1 MAKVQ
6 IPDEKAP
13 FPFSMIEGMM
23 PLYPWIAIMGW
34 GFVLVSL
41 LIGIFGLSPA
51 VSTFLSDS
59 KAVREA
65 AAAGSAFVNANV
77 TVQVIE
83 TWVPQFKFF
92 GLGLGLL
99 AITMALGTIA
109 KRLRRMGWVL
119 TGHIREDYRP
129 KMPPIPRRA
138 RYFQLSSLMGVMILL
153 AALIIGIVLAVTV
166 VPDYWNH
173 SIANE
178 LNSAQP
184 GSALLRQLE
193 TVSSFA
199 KWLNPLRMLGMAFLF
214 TGITIALT
222 VIIGT
227 LRVQAKLMIGFY
239 NRATSGKVSS

>member
-13 FPFSMIEGMM
+13 FPYSMIEGMM
-23 PLYPWIAIMGW
+23 PLYPWIAVMGW

-51 VSTFLSDS
+51 ISTFFSDA

-65 AAAGSAFVNANV
+65 AAAGSTFVTANV
-77 TVQVIE
+77 TAHVLE
-83 TWVPQFKFF
+83 AWVPQFKFL

-99 AITMALGTIA
+99 GIVMALGIIA
-109 KRLRRMGWVL
+109 KRLRGMGWVI
-119 TGHIREDYRP
+119 TGHIREDLRP
-129 KMPPIPRRA
+129 KMPPIPRRV
-138 RYFQLSSLMGVMILL
+138 RYFQLSTLMGVMILL
-153 AALIIGIVLAVTV
+153 AALIVGIVLAVTV

-178 LNSAQP
+178 LNPAQA
-184 GSALLRQLE
+184 GSALLKQLE
-193 TVSSFA
+193 TVSSFT
-199 KWLNPLRMLGMAFLF
+199 KWLNPLRITGMAFLF
-214 TGITIALT
+214 TGITVALT

-227 LRVQAKLMIGFY
+227 LRNQAEQLIGFF
-239 NRATSGKVSS
+239 NRATSG

>member
-1 MAKVQ
+1 MVKIQ

-23 PLYPWIAIMGW
+23 PLYPLLAVMGW

-51 VSTFLSDS
+51 ISTFLSDS

-77 TVQVIE
+77 TAHVIVS
-83 TWVPQFKFF
+83 WVPQFKF
-92 GLGLGLL
+92 LGLGFGLM

-109 KRLRRMGWVL
+109 KRLRGMGWVIN
-119 TGHIREDYRP
+119 GHIREDLRP
-129 KMPPIPRRA
+129 KMPPIPRRV
-138 RYFQLSSLMGVMILL
+138 RYFQLSTLMGVMILL

-166 VPDYWNH
+166 VPDYWSH

-178 LNSAQP
+178 LNPAQS
-184 GSALLRQLE
+184 GSALLQQFE

-199 KWLNPLRMLGMAFLF
+199 KWLNPLRITGMAFLF
-214 TGITIALT
+214 TAITVALT

-227 LRVQAKLMIGFY
+227 LRNQAKLLIGFF
-239 NRATSGKVSS
+239 NRATAV

>member
-1 MAKVQ
+1 MKVQ
-6 IPDEKAP
+6 IPEEKAP

-41 LIGIFGLSPA
+41 LVGIFGLSPA

-65 AAAGSAFVNANV
+65 AEAGSAFVNANV
-77 TVQVIE
+77 TAHVLE
-83 TWVPQFKFF
+83 SWVPQFKFV

-109 KRLRRMGWVL
+109 KRLRAMGWVI
-119 TGHIREDYRP
+119 TGHIREDLRP
-129 KMPPIPRRA
+129 KMPPIPRRV
-138 RYFQLSSLMGVMILL
+138 RYFQLSAVMGVMVLV
-153 AALIIGIVLAVTV
+153 AALVVGIVLAVGV
-166 VPDYWNH
+166 VPDYWSH
-173 SIANE
+173 SIANQ
-178 LNSAQP
+178 LNPAQP
-184 GSALLRQLE
+184 GSALLQQLE

-199 KWLNPLRMLGMAFLF
+199 RWLNPLRMVGMAFLF

-227 LRVQAKLMIGFY
+227 LRGQADLLIGFF
-239 NRATSGKVSS
+239 NRATAN

>member
-1 MAKVQ
+1 MKVQ
-6 IPDEKAP
+6 IPEEKAP

-51 VSTFLSDS
+51 VSTFFSDS

-65 AAAGSAFVNANV
+65 AEAGSALVNANV
-77 TVQVIE
+77 TAHVIE
-83 TWVPQFKFF
+83 SWLPQFKFF

-109 KRLRRMGWVL
+109 KRLRRMGWVI
-119 TGHIREDYRP
+119 TGHIREDLRP
-129 KMPPIPRRA
+129 KMPSIPRRV
-138 RYFQLSSLMGVMILL
+138 RYFQLSTVMGVMILMVV
-153 AALIIGIVLAVTV
+153 LIIGIVLAVTV

-173 SIANE
+173 PIANQ
-178 LNSAQP
+178 LNPAQS

-199 KWLNPLRMLGMAFLF
+199 KWLNPLRITGMAFLF
-214 TGITIALT
+214 TAITVALT
-222 VIIGT
+222 VIIGA
-227 LRVQAKLMIGFY
+227 LRDQAELLIGFFY
-239 NRATSGKVSS
+239 RATAN

>member
-6 IPDEKAP
+6 IPEEKAP
-13 FPFSMIEGMM
+13 FPFSMIEAMM
-23 PLYPWIAIMGW
+23 PRYPWIAVMGW
-34 GFVLVSL
+34 AFVLISL

-65 AAAGSAFVNANV
+65 AVAGSAFVNANV
-77 TVQVIE
+77 TAHVIE
-83 TWVPQFKFF
+83 SWVPQFKFV
-92 GLGLGLL
+92 GLGLGLM

-109 KRLRRMGWVL
+109 KRLRRMGFVI
-119 TGHIREDYRP
+119 TGHIREDLRP
-129 KMPPIPRRA
+129 KMPPIPRRV
-138 RYFQLSSLMGVMILL
+138 RYFQLSTLMGVMILV
-153 AALIIGIVLAVTV
+153 AAFIIGVVLALTA
-166 VPDYWNH
+166 VPDYWSH

-178 LNSAQP
+178 LNTAQP
-184 GSALLRQLE
+184 GSALLQRLE

-214 TGITIALT
+214 TAITVALT

-227 LRVQAKLMIGFY
+227 LQGQAKLLIGFF
-239 NRATSGKVSS
+239 NRATSG

>member
-6 IPDEKAP
+6 VPEEKAP

-23 PLYPWIAIMGW
+23 PLYPWIAVMGW
-34 GFVLVSL
+34 GFVLISL
-41 LIGIFGLSPA
+41 LIGIFSLSPA
-51 VSTFLSDS
+51 VSTFFSDA
-59 KAVREA
+59 KAVREG

-77 TVQVIE
+77 TAHIIE
-83 TWVPQFKFF
+83 SWVPQFKFV

-109 KRLRRMGWVL
+109 KRLRRMGWVI
-119 TGHIREDYRP
+119 TGHIGEALRP
-129 KMPPIPRRA
+129 KMPPIPGRVKV
-138 RYFQLSSLMGVMILL
+138 FQLSTLMGVMILVI
-153 AALIIGIVLAVTV
+153 ALIIGVVLAVTV

-178 LNSAQP
+178 LNPAQP
-184 GSALLRQLE
+184 GSALLNQFR

-199 KWLNPLRMLGMAFLF
+199 KWLNPLRMFGMAFLF

-227 LRVQAKLMIGFY
+227 LRKQAELLLVFY
-239 NRATSGKVSS
+239 DRATAS

>member
-6 IPDEKAP
+6 IPDEKAS

-23 PLYPWIAIMGW
+23 PLYPLIAVMGW

-51 VSTFLSDS
+51 VTTFFSDA

-65 AAAGSAFVNANV
+65 AAAGSAIVNANV
-77 TVQVIE
+77 TAHVLE
-83 TWVPQFKFF
+83 SWVPQFKFL

-99 AITMALGTIA
+99 AIIMALGVIA
-109 KRLRRMGWVL
+109 KRLRGMGWVI
-119 TGHIREDYRP
+119 TGHIREDLRP
-129 KMPPIPRRA
+129 KMPSIPRRV
-138 RYFQLSSLMGVMILL
+138 RYFQLSTLMGLMILI

-166 VPDYWNH
+166 VPDYWSH

-178 LNSAQP
+178 LNPAQP
-184 GSALLRQLE
+184 GSALLQQLE

-199 KWLNPLRMLGMAFLF
+199 KWLNPLRVTGMAFLF
-214 TGITIALT
+214 TAITIALT

-227 LRVQAKLMIGFY
+227 LRNQAELLIGFY
-239 NRATSGKVSS
+239 NRATSG

>member
-23 PLYPWIAIMGW
+23 PLYPWIAVMGW

-51 VSTFLSDS
+51 VSTFFSDA
-59 KAVREA
+59 KVVREA
-65 AAAGSAFVNANV
+65 AGAGSAFVNANV
-77 TVQVIE
+77 TVHVIE
-83 TWVPQFKFF
+83 TWLPQFKFF
-92 GLGLGLL
+92 GLGLGLM

-109 KRLRRMGWVL
+109 KRLRGMGWVI
-119 TGHIREDYRP
+119 TGHIREDLRP
-129 KMPPIPRRA
+129 KMPSIPRRV

-166 VPDYWNH
+166 VPEYWNH

-178 LNSAQP
+178 LNPAQT
-184 GSALLRQLE
+184 GSALLRQLG

-199 KWLNPLRMLGMAFLF
+199 EWLNPLRITGMAFLF
-214 TGITIALT
+214 TAITVALT
-222 VIIGT
+222 VIIGS
-227 LRVQAKLMIGFY
+227 LRNQAELLIGFFY
-239 NRATSGKVSS
+239 RATAS